1 MEALTHNI
9 SYADLMP
16 RGRSRVIATG
26 VIHSPAGVMLVDPGP
41 TSCLGRLRDA
51 LTDSGI
57 EIRDVRTVLITH
69 IHLDHAGA
77 TGTLIKENP
86 EITVYVHDRGAR
98 HLVDP
103 SKLLASATR
112 L

>member
-1 MEALTHNI
+1 MH
-9 SYADLMP
+9 

-26 VIHSPAGVMLVDPGP
+26 VIHSPTGVTLVDPGP

-77 TGTLIKENP
+77 GADSGPREYGHS
-86 EITVYVHDRGAR
+86 VARGSGRCERAI
-98 HLVDP
+98 
-103 SKLLASATR
+103 
-112 L
+112 